1 MFDTIVINH
10 EIISMKLHF
19 LKYLSLASYTAT
31 VIFIG

>member
-19 LKYLSLASYTAT
+19 LKYLFLASYTAT